1 MVPRGPVHDH
11 RELTP
16 GRYRGPVNMPERRP
30 RSSRPSREDASAV
43 STVRGIPSWAAIL
56 VAVGL
61 TAFGAAIDGIVTGT
75 LSWGFRL
82 GFVAGVGLAALLVRR
97 GSIFTALVQPPLV
110 MVVVSFIALR
120 LMASERMTIT
130 LIKVVNTFPTMIV
143 GTAVAVVL
151 CVIRIFAQP
160 LRRSAAPDPALQHTH
175 V

>member
-16 GRYRGPVNMPERRP
+16 GRYRGPVNTPERRP
-30 RSSRPSREDASAV
+30 RSSRPSLEDASAV

-61 TAFGAAIDGIVTGT
+61 TAFGAAIDGIVTGR
-75 LSWGFRL
+75 LRWGFRL

-110 MVVVSFIALR
+110 MVVVSFISLR
-120 LMASERMTIT
+120 FMGTERTTIS
-130 LIKVVNTFPTMIV
+130 LIKVVNAFPTMVI
-143 GTAVAVVL
+143 GTALAVVL

-160 LRRSAAPDPALQHTH
+160 TRKSKPPAPQ
-175 V
+175 